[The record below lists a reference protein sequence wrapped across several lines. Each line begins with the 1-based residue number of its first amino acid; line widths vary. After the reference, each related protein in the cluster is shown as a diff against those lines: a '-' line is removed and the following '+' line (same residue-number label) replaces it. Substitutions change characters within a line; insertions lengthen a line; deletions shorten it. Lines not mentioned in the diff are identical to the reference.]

1 MANDQKPKPSLLE
14 RVLSIVTEV
23 HAGEGPLTLVLATNL
38 FLFLTAYYFI
48 KPVREGLILELG
60 SGAEYKSYM
69 GAAIACALLL
79 VVPGYARLVDR
90 LPRIKLVVG
99 VTLFFASHL
108 VLFYLAGHSDWLR
121 PKLPLVFF
129 VWVGIF
135 NLMVVAQLW
144 SFANDLFRSEQG
156 KRLFPLVA
164 FGAALGSVFGSKIA
178 TWVSNPLKQSAGATV
193 DPAKQTEASF
203 TLLLMGAGVL
213 VACALLFVV
222 AERLSERL
230 RQQAAAAG
238 DSPEPEPEEAK
249 GSKKGAFELV
259 LRNPYLL
266 AIALFTLLFNFANS
280 NGEYMLGKLVQNAAA
295 EAIAHGELAKGQV
308 RDFISF
314 KYADFFFGVNV
325 VTLVLQTFLVS
336 RIVKYGGLAVSLLAL
351 PVITLGSGLA
361 VAALPLLA
369 VIRVGKTLENAT
381 DYSLNNTARQMLWL
395 PTSRAMKYKAKQAV
409 DTFFVRLGDVCSA
422 LLVYVGSQLLAW
434 PIAGFAATNVVLGL
448 LWIGVVLRI
457 MRENKK
463 LDPAPAPGGTA
474 AAAA

>member
-1 MANDQKPKPSLLE
+1 MANENPKRSLLE
-14 RVLSIVTEV
+14 RALGVVTDV

-38 FLFLTAYYFI
+38 FLLLTAYYFI

-90 LPRIKLVVG
+90 LPRLKLVVG

-178 TWVSNPLKQSAGATV
+178 TWVSNPLKAGAAGAGA
-193 DPAKQTEASF
+193 DPAQQTEASF

-213 VACALLFVV
+213 VACAFLFIL
-222 AERLSERL
+222 AERLSDKL
-230 RQQAAAAG
+230 RQSDAGAAQNTAEN
-238 DSPEPEPEEAK
+238 SQAK
-249 GSKKGAFELV
+249 GSREGAFELV
-259 LRNPYLL
+259 LKNPYLL
-266 AIALFTLLFNFANS
+266 AIALFTLVFNWANS
-280 NGEYMLGKLVQNAAA
+280 NGEYMLGKLVQGAAA
-295 EAIAHGELAKGQV
+295 DAIAHGELTKGQV

-336 RIVKYGGLAVSLLAL
+336 RIVKYGGLSVALLAL
-351 PVITLGSGLA
+351 PVITLGSSVA

-369 VIRVGKTLENAT
+369 VIRIGKTLENAT

-422 LLVYVGSQLLAW
+422 LLVYVGSQLFAW
-434 PIAGFAATNVVLGL
+434 PIAGFAAVNIVLAL
-448 LWIGVVLRI
+448 LWIVVVLRI
-457 MRENKK
+457 MRENRK
-463 LDPAPAPGGTA
+463 LEPAPAPGGA
-474 AAAA
+474 AAAAA